1 MPGGSMGPYK
11 KSRCQNVLHVRN
23 KKAASCKA
31 SGARM
36 SSRSK
41 TKRSIGEVQPSG
53 FFKRKTFIRW
63 RDIEEGFAS
72 YRRDKNWAETRG
84 ESGRLR
90 FQSLVG
96 TIKTIDNSQNI
107 IKVKRVSI
115 PHRYDKNESWLV
127 FGFEAGQEFQSLIGT
142 IKTES
147 QNRFVYGHLVRVSI
161 PHRYDKNLIQFDRL
175 VDRNILF
182 QSLIGTIKT
191 TRLNVL
197 LFPTTQFQSL
207 IGTIKTCSIVRLS
220 GTNKTRFQSL
230 IGTIKTGQDVYMES
244 RTNYSFQ
251 SLIGTIK
258 TSSSFCNIC

>member
-115 PHRYDKNESWLV
+115 PHRYDKNDKFPRHSE
-127 FGFEAGQEFQSLIGT
+127 GAKG
-142 IKTES
+142 
-147 QNRFVYGHLVRVSI
+147 VSI
-161 PHRYDKNLIQFDRL
+161 PHRYDKNMNLIDHIENL
-175 VDRNILF
+175 E
-182 QSLIGTIKT
+182 
-191 TRLNVL
+191 
-197 LFPTTQFQSL
+197 
-207 IGTIKTCSIVRLS
+207 
-220 GTNKTRFQSL
+220 RFNPS
-230 IGTIKTGQDVYMES
+230 
-244 RTNYSFQ
+244 
-251 SLIGTIK
+251 
-258 TSSSFCNIC
+258 

>member
-1 MPGGSMGPYK
+1 
-11 KSRCQNVLHVRN
+11 
-23 KKAASCKA
+23 
-31 SGARM
+31 M

-115 PHRYDKNESWLV
+115 PHRYDKN
-127 FGFEAGQEFQSLIGT
+127 
-142 IKTES
+142 
-147 QNRFVYGHLVRVSI
+147 
-161 PHRYDKNLIQFDRL
+161 PKNA
-175 VDRNILF
+175 
-182 QSLIGTIKT
+182 
-191 TRLNVL
+191 
-197 LFPTTQFQSL
+197 
-207 IGTIKTCSIVRLS
+207 CSIKLFGLELFSAYHVSKILSTAFNLDSCRLEAL
-220 GTNKTRFQSL
+220 KTIVVDPPGF
-230 IGTIKTGQDVYMES
+230 
-244 RTNYSFQ
+244 
-251 SLIGTIK
+251 
-258 TSSSFCNIC
+258 

>member
-96 TIKTIDNSQNI
+96 TIKTP
-107 IKVKRVSI
+107 KM
-115 PHRYDKNESWLV
+115 LV
-127 FGFEAGQEFQSLIGT
+127 
-142 IKTES
+142 
-147 QNRFVYGHLVRVSI
+147 
-161 PHRYDKNLIQFDRL
+161 P
-175 VDRNILF
+175 
-182 QSLIGTIKT
+182 
-191 TRLNVL
+191 
-197 LFPTTQFQSL
+197 
-207 IGTIKTCSIVRLS
+207 
-220 GTNKTRFQSL
+220 
-230 IGTIKTGQDVYMES
+230 
-244 RTNYSFQ
+244 
-251 SLIGTIK
+251 
-258 TSSSFCNIC
+258 SSFSVWSYFQHSTFQKFCQ